1 MSLNTP
7 KSNERSFGTRDG
19 APLLND
25 RKLHLP
31 EIRNPNLD
39 PQGSGGGGASG
50 GDFRSLIL
58 FTFLALAA
66 LMVFQFFKKPE
77 QNAPPQQNQPTQ
89 QQAVQQTQQ
98 AAAPSSAT
106 TAATSKSAPAV
117 PAVSASAETAT
128 TIENEKFRITFTNK
142 GAQVQH
148 WILKNYTDSSGKPLD
163 MVQQQAASRFGQP
176 LSLYTY
182 DNALTTQLNTA
193 LYQASAVG
201 QLLAPNS
208 VTFHY
213 AANGLDVVKTISFD
227 TTYVVNIHVAVKRNG
242 EPVRALA
249 AWPAGLGDMEE
260 FLAASG
266 KRTTFSVPTS
276 SELGWSING
285 KQDTQA
291 AKKVSGDATLN
302 QPYEYAALMDL
313 YFAAAFLPDDPSR
326 ATLVTFHHTIDLPG
340 DLSDPNSAKKPADV
354 IGLAMGDE
362 SGDTRL
368 RLYAGPKETDIL
380 NSVRAIG
387 ADGRPTGESLGSLI
401 QYGWW
406 GVIAKPLYLALRALH
421 NLMGPGIDNWGWAI
435 IIVTVIF
442 NLVLLPTRI
451 WTMKSSLKM
460 MRIQP
465 KVDALKKRYA
475 HLKVNDPKRA
485 EMNAEMMQLYKQ
497 EGVNMYGGCL
507 PLILQM
513 PLFFAYYRVL
523 LNAVELRQA
532 HWFWLHDLSMPDP
545 LHLLPLLIILT
556 MFLVQFITPS
566 PGMDPM
572 QRRMMAIMMPAIMG
586 FTLWHFA
593 SGLALYWITGN
604 IINLFMQIGI
614 NRSKIGKEMHDLA
627 ARRAAK
633 KLTKGGNA
641 SPRVIQGR
649 R

>member
-1 MSLNTP
+1 M
-7 KSNERSFGTRDG
+7 
-19 APLLND
+19 
-25 RKLHLP
+25 P
-31 EIRNPNLD
+31 EIRNPNLE

-66 LMVFQFFKKPE
+66 LMAFQFFKKPE
-77 QNAPPQQNQPTQ
+77 PNTPPQNQQAQQQTPQQSEQASAAQPTSTVS
-89 QQAVQQTQQ
+89 ASK
-98 AAAPSSAT
+98 AA
-106 TAATSKSAPAV
+106 AV
-117 PAVSASAETAT
+117 PAVTASSETT
-128 TIENEKFRITFTNK
+128 TTVENEKFRITFTNK
-142 GAQVQH
+142 GAQVEH
-148 WILKNYTDSSGKPLD
+148 WILKGFVDSTGKPLD
-163 MVQQQAASRFGQP
+163 IVQQQAASRFGQP

-182 DNALTTQLNTA
+182 DNGLTTQLNTA
-193 LYQASAVG
+193 LYQASAAG
-201 QLLAPNS
+201 HLLAPNS
-208 VTFHY
+208 ISFHY
-213 AANGLDVVKTISFD
+213 ASDGLDVVKTFSFN
-227 TTYVVNIHVAVKRNG
+227 TSYVVDVHVQVKRNG
-242 EPVRALA
+242 EPVRALV

-266 KRTTFSVPTS
+266 KRTTFSVTTS
-276 SELGWSING
+276 SELAWSING
-285 KQDTQA
+285 KQDTEA
-291 AKKVSGDATLN
+291 AKKVSGNATID
-302 QPYEYAALMDL
+302 QPFEYDALMDL
-313 YFAAAFLPDDPSR
+313 YFAAAFLPDDPQHTSV
-326 ATLVTFHHTIDLPG
+326 VTFHHTIDLPS
-340 DLSDPNSAKKPADV
+340 DLNDPNSAKKPADV
-354 IGLAMGDE
+354 IGLAMGDQ
-362 SGDTRL
+362 SGDTKL

-380 NSVRAIG
+380 NSIHAIG
-387 ADGRPTGESLGSLI
+387 ADGRPTGESLASLI

-406 GVIAKPLYLALRALH
+406 GIIAKPLYLALRALH
-421 NLMGPGIDNWGWAI
+421 NLMGPGIYNWGWAI

-465 KVDALKKRYA
+465 KVDALKKRYS
-475 HLKVNDPKRA
+475 HLKMNDPKRA

-507 PLILQM
+507 PMLLQM

-532 HWFWLHDLSMPDP
+532 HWFWLQDLSMPDP
-545 LHLLPLLIILT
+545 HYILPILIIGT
-556 MFLVQFITPS
+556 MFLVQFITPA

-586 FTLWHFA
+586 FTLLHFA

-614 NRSKIGKEMHDLA
+614 NRSKIGREMHELS

-633 KLTKGGNA
+633 KLAKGGG
-641 SPRVIQGR
+641 VIQGKR
-649 R
+649 